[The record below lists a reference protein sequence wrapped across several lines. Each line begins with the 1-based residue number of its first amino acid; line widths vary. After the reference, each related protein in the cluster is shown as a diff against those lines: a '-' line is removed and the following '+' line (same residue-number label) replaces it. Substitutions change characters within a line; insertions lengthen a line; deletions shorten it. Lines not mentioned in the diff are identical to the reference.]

1 MVKEKETMNF
11 MTFAIGATPTI
22 IEPLSISE
30 MKAKGYCPECYG
42 KGAILNSHKCSEYYK
57 KLEKSMT
64 THLLPIPK
72 REKPHILI
80 PLSLVM
86 ELYAELM
93 LINTDKDLAARL
105 LKLVDGN
112 DG

>member
-1 MVKEKETMNF
+1 MVRAAATLESVVARSVLIERKLSNIQRKLIMVKLLDV
-11 MTFAIGATPTI
+11 I
-22 IEPLSISE
+22 E
-30 MKAKGYCPECYG
+30 MKQ
-42 KGAILNSHKCSEYYK
+42 
-57 KLEKSMT
+57 
-64 THLLPIPK
+64 LLTIPK